1 MFSSLPQIALE
12 TEFDNVPALALYT
25 SLGFV
30 PEKRLHRFYLNGK
43 DAFRLV
49 LPLNSVKDAA
59 SALGATS
66 LSNDKQQ
73 LPSALLQLPS
83 HRTSDDDDD
92 EDDDDDDADSSD
104 STPVLRVGSKL
115 PSLPPTEDE
124 EDNAEDTA
132 KLVRLRR
139 RVAALRACRMITVWP
154 SEEDEDRVSGR

>member
-1 MFSSLPQIALE
+1 M
-12 TEFDNVPALALYT
+12 PALALYT

-49 LPLNSVKDAA
+49 LPLGSANDAA
-59 SALGATS
+59 SALGAIS
-66 LSNDKQQ
+66 MPSDKRQ
-73 LPSALLQLPS
+73 LPSTLLQLTS
-83 HRTSDDDDD
+83 HGSSDDDDS
-92 EDDDDDDADSSD
+92 DSSD
-104 STPVLRVGSKL
+104 SMPAIRAGSKIT
-115 PSLPPTEDE
+115 SLPPGEDE
-124 EDNAEDTA
+124 EDYAENTE